1 MRNTVRPPLAPAIG
15 VVVTFCRTND
25 GDFLPDGMERMLGMN
40 SLSPDSDCDGK
51 SDEAELPLTQLQ
63 PAGHDPLLPNLC
75 P

>member
-1 MRNTVRPPLAPAIG
+1 
-15 VVVTFCRTND
+15 
-25 GDFLPDGMERMLGMN
+25 MERMLGMN